1 MGTVSASEVQGVAG
15 SMVARSNSAS
25 SDVDSAGIDPLSV
38 DSSPDM
44 NSVLQSLTQKYSSG
58 AHDARSG
65 TSAPIGIRSS
75 GPDRRR
81 QDFLNST
88 EPFSSSLVAM
98 GSSVGPS
105 GVGMTAAVREG
116 LGRSLAGSINTHLN
130 HLGGGGASLGTNSID
145 SRRPGASH
153 MQRPPANGAS
163 SMHRATSTSSLYGSS
178 LSSSLTLGGGGSGG
192 MSSWAASSGRR
203 PGDSTN
209 LPSAIAQSAASTS
222 TSDLGIAAATAAAGS
237 AGVLADGDS
246 IGANLARLGMVSAK
260 TKMSSTL
267 QSQAAATQGVTINPF
282 RPMTFATRFLTSIR
296 LRWSHLYPCVRP
308 HLV

>member
-1 MGTVSASEVQGVAG
+1 
-15 SMVARSNSAS
+15 MVGRNNSSS
-25 SDVDSAGIDPLSV
+25 SDVDSAGIDPLNV

-58 AHDARSG
+58 VHDARAG
-65 TSAPIGIRSS
+65 TSAPIGIRS

-81 QDFLNST
+81 QDFFNST
-88 EPFSSSLVAM
+88 EPFTSSLVAM

-105 GVGMTAAVREG
+105 GAGMMAAVREG
-116 LGRSLAGSINTHLN
+116 LGRSLAGSISTHLN
-130 HLGGGGASLGTNSID
+130 HLGGGAGLGTNSID
-145 SRRPGASH
+145 AGRSGASH
-153 MQRPPANGAS
+153 MPRPPVNGAG
-163 SMHRATSTSSLYGSS
+163 MHRTTSTSSLYGSS
-178 LSSSLTLGGGGSGG
+178 LSSSLTLGAGGGG
-192 MSSWAASSGRR
+192 MSSWAASGRR

-209 LPSAIAQSAASTS
+209 PPNLVAQSATGTS
-222 TSDLGIAAATAAAGS
+222 SSDLGIAAATAAAGS

-246 IGANLARLGMVSAK
+246 VGANLARLGMVSAK

-296 LRWSHLYPCVRP
+296 LRWSHLYPCVSFVV
-308 HLV
+308 LF